1 MINKL
6 LKAIIIWKKNI
17 RTIAFFSLLIGLLF
31 FSCQS
36 EIGNTSSEVVRYTNY
51 CGSCHLPPNPKNIPK
66 AIWENDVLPEMAAR
80 MGYKYVAD
88 DPYQFI
94 SPEEQRHINLSKK
107 YPEQPLIDSITW
119 WGIHDYIISLAPNSI
134 PVDKTRKDRN
144 KELNQFSIRTVY
156 FPEQTSSIIT
166 GLQFDTASHLFT
178 IGDASGNLN
187 QWPTPNKILQEKFNS
202 PITSYKQKQ
211 DDLYITEIGIL
222 NPSEIPKG
230 LITKIS
236 VGVTDTIAKELHRPV
251 YTEILDLNEDGLD
264 ELLICEFGN
273 LTGQLTLLEQN
284 GSGYIKRVLYPQ
296 PGAIKFE
303 IADMDNDGKKDI
315 IALFSQGNE
324 GVFIFYQKND
334 LQFEVE
340 QVIQLPP
347 EYGSSW
353 FELID
358 YDDDG
363 DLDIVL
369 TNGDNADY
377 SIFLKPYHGIRL
389 FLNDGTNTFDQ
400 KWFYPIYGA
409 TRVLADDYD
418 KDGDI
423 DFAITALFNDT
434 KNSPN
439 EGFIYLENLNSTIFE
454 FQSFTLKGNFTNGW
468 LTMAKG
474 DYDAD
479 GDLDIMI
486 GSFNVKGLRK
496 ANSIFQSEKKDPIK
510 LLLLENKENIKE

>member
-1 MINKL
+1 MASFFL
-6 LKAIIIWKKNI
+6 L
-17 RTIAFFSLLIGLLF
+17 IAFLF

-36 EIGNTSSEVVRYTNY
+36 EKRNTSSEAARYNTY
-51 CGSCHLPPNPKNIPK
+51 CGSCHLAPNPKNIPK

-88 DPYQFI
+88 NPYEYI
-94 SPEEQRHINLSKK
+94 SPEEQLHIDLSKK
-107 YPEQPLIDSITW
+107 YPEQPIIDSITW

-134 PVDKTRKDRN
+134 PIDKTRKARN
-144 KELNQFSIRTVY
+144 KELNQFSMRTID
-156 FPEQTSSIIT
+156 FPKQTSSIIT
-166 GLQFDTASHLFT
+166 SLQFDTIGHLFT

-187 QWPTPNKILQEKFNS
+187 QWPIPNKKIIQEEFDS
-202 PITSYKQKQ
+202 PITAHKQKK
-211 DDLYITEIGIL
+211 DDRYITEIGIL

-236 VGVTDTIAKELHRPV
+236 AGVTDTIAKELHRPV
-251 YTEILDLNEDGLD
+251 YTEIMDLNEDGTD

-273 LTGQLTLLEQN
+273 LTGELTLLEQK
-284 GSGYIKRVLYPQ
+284 GKEYAKRILYPQ

-303 IADMDNDGKKDI
+303 IADMDKDGKKDI

-324 GVFIFYQKND
+324 GIFIFYQKND
-334 LQFEVE
+334 LQFDVE
-340 QVIQLPP
+340 QVIKLPP

-358 YDDDG
+358 YDADG
-363 DLDIVL
+363 DHDIVL

-409 TRVLADDYD
+409 SRVLSDDYD
-418 KDGDI
+418 LDGDI
-423 DFAITALFNDT
+423 DFAVTALFNDT
-434 KNSPN
+434 QNSPE
-439 EGFIYLENLNSTIFE
+439 EGFIYLENLNSKQFE
-454 FQSFTLKGNFTNGW
+454 FQSYTLKGNFTNGW
-468 LTMAKG
+468 LTMEKG

-479 GDLDIMI
+479 GDIDIMI

-496 ANSIFQSEKKDPIK
+496 KNSLFESAKDDPIK
-510 LLLLENKENIKE
+510 LLLLENEENK